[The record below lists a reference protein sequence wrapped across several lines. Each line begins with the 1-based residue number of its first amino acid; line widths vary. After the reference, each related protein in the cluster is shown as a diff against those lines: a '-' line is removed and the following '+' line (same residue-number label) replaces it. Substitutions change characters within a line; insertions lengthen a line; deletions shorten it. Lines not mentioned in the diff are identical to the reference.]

1 MSKLAKSAKQIQID
15 KANATIV
22 IIVSVAAVITAF
34 SLVAV
39 KTLLS
44 QRSYQARVISL
55 QESALKVAKDDLIAV
70 NSLKS
75 TYAAF
80 DGADNNIIGGS
91 GSGVGPQD
99 GSNSKIVLDSL
110 PSQYDFPAMI
120 SAIEKLVTDRGL
132 KIASLSGVDDAAQA
146 DAASSTS
153 PVPVEMPFQL
163 SVTGSY
169 QSIQDLVDAMERTVR
184 PINLLNLQIA
194 GSPTENTLTIS
205 GKTYYQP
212 AKNLN
217 VTTKVIK

>member
-169 QSIQDLVDAMERTVR
+169 QSIQDLVDAMARTVR